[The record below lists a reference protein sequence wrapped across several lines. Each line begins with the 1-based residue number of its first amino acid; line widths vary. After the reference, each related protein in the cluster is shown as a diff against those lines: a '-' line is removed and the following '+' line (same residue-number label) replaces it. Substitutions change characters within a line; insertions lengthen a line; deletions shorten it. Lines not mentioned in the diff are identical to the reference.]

1 MTAEEPRVP
10 DRTTTPRTAGCRP
23 GAPGRAGRLV
33 GAVLTGVA
41 TTLPAAGPGHA
52 TDGGGVA
59 PAATGFAA
67 LLTFAAT
74 ATTAGPVLLRP
85 LAAPA
90 PRHLTPTVV
99 TAAVAHLLTLGLG
112 VDAPAAA
119 TFALAAA
126 CLALL
131 RYARQPPTAPAASPT
146 DWPAARRA
154 VGVPL
159 ALLVSAGAG
168 LPALWASPEM
178 WTP

>member
-1 MTAEEPRVP
+1 MP
-10 DRTTTPRTAGCRP
+10 DRTTTPRTADCRRGVP
-23 GAPGRAGRLV
+23 GPAGRLV

-41 TTLPAAGPGHA
+41 TTLLPAGPGHA

-67 LLTFAAT
+67 LLAFAAT
-74 ATTAGPVLLRP
+74 ATTAGLVLLRP
-85 LAAPA
+85 LAAPV

-119 TFALAAA
+119 TLALAAA
-126 CLALL
+126 CLALV
-131 RYARQPPTAPAASPT
+131 RYAR
-146 DWPAARRA
+146 RRA

-159 ALLVSAGAG
+159 ALLVSVGAG
-168 LPALWASPEM
+168 LPALCDPG
-178 WTP
+178 